1 MQTQQARTATIS
13 VSPQVNVAIRSSLQS
28 LREKIEEL
36 RELLLRAV
44 AVRQITQL
52 EGDRRQNLVDDL
64 LTRHKQLEASY
75 RSEGPEPDMTRS
87 SLMAGGVK
95 RGITNPWL
103 LEESEETR
111 GLGFD
116 ELRQQQRRIIEEQDA
131 GLDALSSI
139 ISRQK
144 QMGQEIG
151 NELDEQN
158 EIIDDLT
165 NLVENTD
172 DRLRTQTRH
181 VKMVDKK
188 STSCGRSRSQF
199 RREEQKPWSRRQR
212 GWQRRGSS
220 TRFRLEKRKLRRSWR
235 RASSHWQHWMHS

>member
-1 MQTQQARTATIS
+1 
-13 VSPQVNVAIRSSLQS
+13 
-28 LREKIEEL
+28 
-36 RELLLRAV
+36 
-44 AVRQITQL
+44 
-52 EGDRRQNLVDDL
+52 
-64 LTRHKQLEASY
+64 
-75 RSEGPEPDMTRS
+75 
-87 SLMAGGVK
+87 MAGGAK

-158 EIIDDLT
+158 DRQGTEPDVQHELGPPGKDTWWGSWVKDRSERKMTFIAGDHRT
-165 NLVENTD
+165 FERE
-172 DRLRTQTRH
+172 RLRIR
-181 VKMVDKK
+181 V
-188 STSCGRSRSQF
+188 
-199 RREEQKPWSRRQR
+199 
-212 GWQRRGSS
+212 
-220 TRFRLEKRKLRRSWR
+220 
-235 RASSHWQHWMHS
+235 

>member
-1 MQTQQARTATIS
+1 RTTFSTAISASEESKPQGNVGLVLFGAFLELELSEVVFYGNIARFS
-13 VSPQVNVAIRSSLQS
+13 VKEVNVAIRTSLQS
-28 LREKIEEL
+28 LREKIEQL

-44 AVRQITQL
+44 STHQIATSTQL

-64 LTRHKQLEASY
+64 LTRHRQLEASY
-75 RSEGPEPDMTRS
+75 RNEGPEPDMSRS
-87 SLMAGGVK
+87 SLMAGGAK
-95 RGITNPWL
+95 RGVTNPWL

-165 NLVENTD
+165 NLVESTD
-172 DRLRTQTRH
+172 DRLRSQTRH

-188 STSCGRSRSQF
+188 STSCGRKWLQHKSF
-199 RREEQKPWSRRQR
+199 H
-212 GWQRRGSS
+212 
-220 TRFRLEKRKLRRSWR
+220 TRAVLS
-235 RASSHWQHWMHS
+235 